1 MRKVDFP
8 IEKLHSSVS
17 EMSEHNT
24 KCLTKLEGKII
35 FVWHIIVS
43 GLKDDFRTYCN
54 YKSLTFRGKFG
65 RVLKCRDWDTGDEF
79 AAKFVLCTKREDRR
93 NVERE
98 IEIMNALKNP
108 KLLRLFDA
116 YDNGKN
122 EMTLIME

>member
-1 MRKVDFP
+1 MRYYYSFWFLN
-8 IEKLHSSVS
+8 IH
-17 EMSEHNT
+17 
-24 KCLTKLEGKII
+24 
-35 FVWHIIVS
+35 
-43 GLKDDFRTYCN
+43 CN
-54 YKSLTFRGKFG
+54 YTSSTFRGKFG

-116 YDNGKN
+116 YDNGRN

>member
-1 MRKVDFP
+1 M
-8 IEKLHSSVS
+8 
-17 EMSEHNT
+17 
-24 KCLTKLEGKII
+24 
-35 FVWHIIVS
+35 
-43 GLKDDFRTYCN
+43 
-54 YKSLTFRGKFG
+54 LTFRGKFG
-65 RVLKCRDWDTGDEF
+65 RVLKCRDWGTGDEF

-116 YDNGKN
+116 YDNGRN